1 MKFTHRLFGIA
12 ALASAAAIA
21 VSGAA
26 HADSSF
32 TGNVALTSDYVFRGI
47 SQTQGDPAIQ
57 GGFDVTTDV
66 GGLPVYAGTWAS
78 NLDFGSP
85 SAIHVPL
92 ELDVYAGVK
101 PTIGPVSADFGVI
114 GYLYPSADDPSDAG
128 LSGDWNYWELKAAGS
143 ISPAT
148 GLTLGAAIYY
158 SPEFPLKGGNALYTE
173 LNGSWTINDT
183 FAVSGA
189 VGHQQVDAAGYFVT
203 PTTSSDN
210 YTTWNVGATASV
222 HGFTL
227 DLRYWDAD
235 EDITNFAGEV
245 VSDQRVVLT
254 LRRAL

>member
-1 MKFTHRLFGIA
+1 MWKSLGVVIA
-12 ALASAAAIA
+12 GMGVL
-21 VSGAA
+21 GATPA
-26 HADSSF
+26 FADSSF
-32 TGNVALTSDYVFRGI
+32 SGNVALTSDYVFRGI

-148 GLTLGAAIYY
+148 GVTVGAAVYY
-158 SPEFPLKGGNALYTE
+158 SPEFPLNGGNALYTE
-173 LNGSWTINDT
+173 LNASWTINDT

-210 YTTWNVGATASV
+210 YTTWNVGATASS

-227 DLRYWDAD
+227 ELRYWDAD

>member
-1 MKFTHRLFGIA
+1 MWRILGV
-12 ALASAAAIA
+12 AIA
-21 VSGAA
+21 GASVLIA
-26 HADSSF
+26 TPTFADSSF

-57 GGFDVTTDV
+57 GGFDFTTNV
-66 GGLPVYAGTWAS
+66 GGLPVYAGAWAS
-78 NLDFGSP
+78 NLDFGSR
-85 SAIHVPL
+85 SAVHVPM
-92 ELDVYAGVK
+92 ELDIYGGLK

-114 GYLYPSADDPSDAG
+114 GYLYPNADDPSSAG

-173 LNGSWTINDT
+173 LNGSWAINDT

-203 PTTSSDN
+203 PTSTTDN
-210 YTTWNVGATASV
+210 YTTWNVGATASA
-222 HGFTL
+222 HGFSL
-227 DLRYWDAD
+227 DLRYWDSD

-254 LRRAL
+254 FRRAL